1 MKLDIGPGIWVF
13 VSTPLL
19 VTERQL
25 LPEPQRRS
33 IAFGGSAVS
42 GVKIGS
48 GVENMPAGAL
58 RRLKMW
64 GE

>member
-1 MKLDIGPGIWVF
+1 MSYVTTFMGYGIADRPMKLGTGPGIWVF

-33 IAFGGSAVS
+33 SHL
-42 GVKIGS
+42 GV
-48 GVENMPAGAL
+48 L
-58 RRLKMW
+58 L
-64 GE
+64 